1 MRRATQQRRA
11 RRQPPFNKHYF
22 EGRIFMKHLARMTAG
37 TGLAAAILLLFSACV
52 TTLAPDYDQA
62 IVDGLRSTNQKLMEF
77 FASASPGTIQATAG
91 DRVGSYNQMIG
102 TLDALAIQARARP
115 VPQNDV
121 TAKVNEVLEKRG
133 IDILDSDSAPSAV
146 AMERIS
152 ETMAKMRDVDKKQ
165 GVTAFE
171 VRAFRGQ
178 VVIYLDQAI
187 TYETYLQR

>member
-1 MRRATQQRRA
+1 
-11 RRQPPFNKHYF
+11 
-22 EGRIFMKHLARMTAG
+22 MKHLARMTAG

-52 TTLAPDYDQA
+52 TTLAPDYDQD

-77 FASASPGTIQATAG
+77 FASASPGTSQATAG

-115 VPQNDV
+115 VLQHDV